1 MPSTNLLAMPL
12 VQMVVATGT
21 NEDWVDSIK
30 FLVDDGSGAPVDTL
44 PQLDLRGIAFEMEVR
59 RVAPDH
65 EVILSASTENGSLI
79 IGDPPDFGYL
89 LINVSLDEM
98 KIQEPADYVADII
111 GSDAE
116 FQRVIA
122 KITLTIVE
130 GITR

>member
-12 VQMVVATGT
+12 VQMVIATGT

-30 FLVDDGSGAPVDTL
+30 FLVDTGGADASL
-44 PQLDLRGIAFEMEVR
+44 FPQLDLRGIAFEMEVR
-59 RVAPDH
+59 RAAPDH
-65 EVILSASTENGSLI
+65 EVILSASTANGSLL

-89 LINVSLDEM
+89 LINVAIEEM
-98 KIQEPADYVADII
+98 KTQQPGDYVADII
-111 GSDAE
+111 GSDVE

-122 KITLTIVE
+122 QITMTIVE